1 MSRQMLRA
9 LLLPVDG
16 TPLRVVDVEHDWAAM
31 AQVIGGDYVEHV
43 RTRVRGVALMVDEEG
58 ALRDDRVLNFRATRL
73 YPGRIFG
80 AALVLAEVDTVE
92 GRDVASLTADQQQA
106 VLELFVGIE
115 SRS

>member
-1 MSRQMLRA
+1 MTAPTLQA

-58 ALRDDRVLNFRATRL
+58 ALRDDRVLNFRAMRL
-73 YPGRIFG
+73 YPGRIYG
-80 AALVLAEVDTVE
+80 AALVVSEVDTPE
-92 GRDVASLTADQQQA
+92 GRDVASLSFDHWEQVVDVILGQ
-106 VLELFVGIE
+106 VI
-115 SRS
+115 R